1 VVWLGLRSRIEP
13 FRTLAKTV
21 RQHWEGILAYFASGL
36 TSAAIEAIN
45 DIHNRYIFVVSSSIF
60 GSFTAVDLL
69 KRLLHRWQSETYKPM
84 LRREGQE
91 QCRNQA
97 KADARWTFN
106 TDVAGACTYLQASK
120 DTHTCW

>member
-69 KRLLHRWQSETYKPM
+69 KRLLYRWQSET
-84 LRREGQE
+84 
-91 QCRNQA
+91 
-97 KADARWTFN
+97 
-106 TDVAGACTYLQASK
+106 
-120 DTHTCW
+120 